1 MDLIAHEKEMHGHM
15 TLKHVSLP
23 HALLVY
29 MSSDAF
35 FSSGAHGSVNVHGS
49 YQMTYHSHSHVVVL
63 VGVWSKPRA
72 PRSSLHK
79 IA

>member
-35 FSSGAHGSVNVHGS
+35 FFFRRTRLGKCARQLPDDLPLSVSRSRIGWS
-49 YQMTYHSHSHVVVL
+49 VVQTRCPTQL
-63 VGVWSKPRA
+63 LA
-72 PRSSLHK
+72 
-79 IA
+79 

>member
-35 FSSGAHGSVNVHGS
+35 FSSGAHGWVNVHGS